1 MHRSGDYERAPYR
14 DRADYGRDGFERLG
28 SRLIEFLR
36 SRTADQWLMF
46 LAGVVV
52 GMVVG

>member
-1 MHRSGDYERAPYR
+1 MHRSGDYERGHYR

-28 SRLIEFLR
+28 SRVMDFLR
-36 SRTADQWLMF
+36 NRTADQWLMF

-52 GMVVG
+52 GMIVG